1 MNYEALK
8 AFPPS
13 TPCKFKQIKK
23 KAEQVET
30 KKPFHQAPVANSKK
44 KKKSRTGRNEIFKK

>member
-1 MNYEALK
+1 MYIYLPSFKDNLCFMNYDALK

-44 KKKSRTGRNEIFKK
+44 